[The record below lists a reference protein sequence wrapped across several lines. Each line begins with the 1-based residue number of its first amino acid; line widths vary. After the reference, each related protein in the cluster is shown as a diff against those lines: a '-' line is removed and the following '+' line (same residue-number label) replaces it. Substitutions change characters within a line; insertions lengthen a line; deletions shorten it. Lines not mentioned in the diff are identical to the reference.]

1 MKKLALVAA
10 AVIFGSGLL
19 VDDAEARRLG
29 GGRSLG
35 MSRDSGVMKREA
47 IPPRPA
53 TPAQSAAPTQAA
65 KPTPATP
72 QPGGMSRW
80 MGPLAGLAAGIGLA
94 ALLSH
99 FGMGEAMANFL
110 LIALAAMAII
120 FVVRLLLR
128 KREPAAAGLQYAGS
142 ASRFEP
148 AHFDAEN
155 ISEGGRAR
163 NAPLAVA
170 DGETAVVALPGA
182 NSTST
187 IAADGLPADF
197 DSEGFLRQAKLNFI
211 RLQAANDRGD
221 MEDIRQFTT
230 PEVAAEIQMQYQ
242 ERGRSTQQTDVMR
255 LEAGLLDV
263 STESDRYLVSVR
275 FSGQLREDENA
286 APEDFAEV
294 WHLLKPVDGSRGWL
308 VAGIQQAA

>member
-53 TPAQSAAPTQAA
+53 TPTQSAAPAQA
-65 KPTPATP
+65 ATP

-110 LIALAAMAII
+110 LIALAAMALM

-148 AHFDAEN
+148 VHFDAEK
-155 ISEGGRAR
+155 IPGG
-163 NAPLAVA
+163 
-170 DGETAVVALPGA
+170 GTAALPGA
-182 NSTST
+182 NSTSA
-187 IAADGLPADF
+187 IAADGLAADF

-286 APEDFAEV
+286 APGDFAEV

>member
-1 MKKLALVAA
+1 MKKLVLVAVA
-10 AVIFGSGLL
+10 MILGSGLL
-19 VDDAEARRLG
+19 IDDAEARRLG

-47 IPPRPA
+47 IPPRA
-53 TPAQSAAPTQAA
+53 AAPAQSAAPVSGA
-65 KPTPATP
+65 KPAPVTPPA
-72 QPGGMSRW
+72 GGMSRW
-80 MGPLAGLAAGIGLA
+80 LGPLAGLAAGIGLA

-110 LIALAAMAII
+110 LIALAAMAVM

-128 KREPAAAGLQYAGS
+128 KREPAAAGLQYAATQS
-142 ASRFEP
+142 AGDVPR
-148 AHFDAEN
+148 FDAGKLGA
-155 ISEGGRAR
+155 GG
-163 NAPLAVA
+163 
-170 DGETAVVALPGA
+170 TANVPLPGA
-182 NSTST
+182 SAPSAA
-187 IAADGLPADF
+187 AADGLPADF

-242 ERGRSTQQTDVMR
+242 ERGHSAQQTDVIR
-255 LEAGLLDV
+255 LDAGVLDI
-263 STESDRYLVSVR
+263 STDPTRHVISVR
-275 FSGQLREDENA
+275 FSGQLREDANA
-286 APEDFAEV
+286 APEDFTEV

-308 VAGIQQAA
+308 VAGIQQMP

>member
-1 MKKLALVAA
+1 MKKLAIVAV

-19 VDDAEARRLG
+19 VNDAEARRLG

-47 IPPRPA
+47 IPPRSA
-53 TPAQSAAPTQAA
+53 TPAQSAAPAPAA
-65 KPTPATP
+65 KPAPAAP
-72 QPGGMSRW
+72 PSGGMSRW
-80 MGPLAGLAAGIGLA
+80 LGPLAGLAAGIGLA

-110 LIALAAMAII
+110 LIALAAMAIV

-128 KREPAAAGLQYAGS
+128 KRDPAAAGLHYAGS
-142 ASRFEP
+142 APRFEP
-148 AHFDAEN
+148 AHFDSGKVSTGDPMAVQDRHGA
-155 ISEGGRAR
+155 GGTV
-163 NAPLAVA
+163 NL
-170 DGETAVVALPGA
+170 ALPA
-182 NSTST
+182 TNSTSA
-187 IAADGLPADF
+187 IAADSLPADF

-242 ERGRSTQQTDVMR
+242 ERGRSIQQTDVMR
-255 LEAGLLDV
+255 LEAGVLDL
-263 STESDRYLVSVR
+263 STESDRYLISVR
-275 FSGQLREDENA
+275 FSGQLREDANA
-286 APEDFAEV
+286 AAEDFAEV

>member
-19 VDDAEARRLG
+19 INDAEARRLG

-65 KPTPATP
+65 KPASATP

-110 LIALAAMAII
+110 LIALAAMALM

-148 AHFDAEN
+148 AHFDAEK
-155 ISEGGRAR
+155 IPE
-163 NAPLAVA
+163 
-170 DGETAVVALPGA
+170 GETAALPGA
-182 NSTST
+182 NSTSP
-187 IAADGLPADF
+187 IAADGLAADF